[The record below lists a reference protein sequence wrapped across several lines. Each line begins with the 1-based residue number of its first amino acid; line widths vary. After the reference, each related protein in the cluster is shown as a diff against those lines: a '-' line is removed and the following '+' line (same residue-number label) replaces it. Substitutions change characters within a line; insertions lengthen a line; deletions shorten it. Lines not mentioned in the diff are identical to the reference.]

1 MKKSA
6 IRLLFTIISFF
17 TLTNFNLT
25 FAQTK
30 TITGYVHNK
39 AGQPLEVNMT
49 LNTPKQDNTKSNPDG
64 SYTLITEDFPTGIRD
79 EAKQDNT
86 KIWPNPARTKAHMQL
101 PALEGTLEAYDL
113 NGKLLGKINLS
124 NTDELTFNATNFA
137 LIRYVNK
144 NDQSTQKLLIEQGNN
159 TISVQA
165 QSNQEPKTKSGL
177 TETFGYKITF
187 TGENIQDTTIAVEN
201 FDKNQTT
208 HNQNHTLDE
217 LITKIKNLP
226 DSATTSNSV
235 TINLKEY
242 FNNDDETTYT
252 SNDERITFNGDYA
265 TIDLSKGN
273 VNATIN
279 AQEPGRNVQSTI
291 NITKYVNLNVK
302 AENEQTNEALENA
315 MIIIDNLEGKLDTT
329 YTNNGE
335 ANIAIK
341 PGTIH
346 VMKITKNGY
355 TGWVQEIKTEKDTTI
370 TKELIADE
378 EYETRTGA
386 KVQII
391 QIFNNAWRN
400 VDKVTRKPNYNN
412 KWTHNFK
419 TTDDDN
425 TTKLP
430 QKYFDKLYEN
440 IQRIETQI
448 ENMPTL
454 STEQKNTLRN
464 FITRMDTIY
473 IETIPSDVKT
483 TQNALYSLY
492 TMNLPGTGGIG
503 FSNNQDSEII
513 NSIIRIRKSI
523 AQYDDEYQ
531 MQRTTGQEYL
541 SFIFGAT
548 DPSVYTTSNNSILDE
563 KTLLT
568 EPSPLDHKLFKHAM
582 NTPPGTSYK
591 EGVEIAHISNEAAK
605 STLVPANYNR

>member
-1 MKKSA
+1 LDFGKSDSLHPRRTTKKNIILACSYQKPLTMKKSA

-79 EAKQDNT
+79 IAKQDNT
-86 KIWPNPARTKAHMQL
+86 KIWPNPARTKANMQL

-144 NDQSTQKLLIEQGNN
+144 NEQSTQKLLIEQGNN

-242 FNNDDETTYT
+242 FKNDDETTYT

-265 TIDLSKGN
+265 TIDLTKGN

-279 AQEPGRNVQSTI
+279 AQEPGRNVQSNTF
-291 NITKYVNLNVK
+291 NITKYQTINGTLTNIENDEPIPNATILGWDGQGNLIYTT
-302 AENEQTNEALENA
+302 TNENGEY
-315 MIIIDNLEGKLDTT
+315 DTT
-329 YTNNGE
+329 KQRHKPNKNNQRRIPNKNNLQRNNKRHDNKLEHLQQRNIPTRSNHRTHRKQNTTIQKTTNN
-335 ANIAIK
+335 I
-341 PGTIH
+341 PL
-346 VMKITKNGY
+346 
-355 TGWVQEIKTEKDTTI
+355 Q
-370 TKELIADE
+370 
-378 EYETRTGA
+378 RR
-386 KVQII
+386 QIP
-391 QIFNNAWRN
+391 
-400 VDKVTRKPNYNN
+400 TRK
-412 KWTHNFK
+412 
-419 TTDDDN
+419 
-425 TTKLP
+425 
-430 QKYFDKLYEN
+430 
-440 IQRIETQI
+440 
-448 ENMPTL
+448 
-454 STEQKNTLRN
+454 LR
-464 FITRMDTIY
+464 
-473 IETIPSDVKT
+473 
-483 TQNALYSLY
+483 
-492 TMNLPGTGGIG
+492 
-503 FSNNQDSEII
+503 
-513 NSIIRIRKSI
+513 RIRKTHKRRRRHESWT
-523 AQYDDEYQ
+523 YQ
-531 MQRTTGQEYL
+531 RSRNKIYYKDRRITRT
-541 SFIFGAT
+541 
-548 DPSVYTTSNNSILDE
+548 
-563 KTLLT
+563 K
-568 EPSPLDHKLFKHAM
+568 
-582 NTPPGTSYK
+582 
-591 EGVEIAHISNEAAK
+591 
-605 STLVPANYNR
+605 